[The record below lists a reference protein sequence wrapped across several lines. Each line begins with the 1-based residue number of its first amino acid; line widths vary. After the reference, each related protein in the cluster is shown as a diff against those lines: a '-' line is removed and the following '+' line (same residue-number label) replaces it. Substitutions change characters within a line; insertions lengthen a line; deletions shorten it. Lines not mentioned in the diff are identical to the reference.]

1 MYIGSASASWPRL
14 NNHPSLDPVTPP
26 VAPLANDLRLIEGIR
41 LWARAPVAPFTTIGT
56 GGSAGLLVT
65 VATPRSLA
73 AALARIVTS
82 GCAWTCLGAGSN
94 LLVADRGYPG
104 ILIKL
109 DEEFHYVE
117 GLPSVLEKS
126 GAQVSLTVGGG
137 AYLTRLS
144 AVAAEAGLSG
154 LEFACGIPGSV
165 GGGVSTNAGAHGW
178 SLADV
183 VEEVEISSGSGLR
196 WMPADALECGYRYCR
211 LPEDSIVTAVRMRL
225 TSGDR
230 TAILEQ
236 HRSLLRKRRTTQPR
250 AARTFGSVFK
260 NPPGEP
266 AGRLLEAAGLKG
278 VRRGGAEVSRVHAN
292 FVVNLGD
299 ATTTDVLTLMSL
311 MRQGVHRSSGILL
324 EPEVR
329 LLGAAFPWESLPA
342 VSQGL
347 PDPDG

>member
-1 MYIGSASASWPRL
+1 MDSATS
-14 NNHPSLDPVTPP
+14 SLES
-26 VAPLANDLRLIEGIR
+26 LADGLRLIEGAR
-41 LWARAPVAPFTTIGT
+41 LWAKAPAAPFTTIGT
-56 GGSAGLLVT
+56 GGNVGLLVT
-65 VATPRSLA
+65 VSHPRSLV
-73 AALARIVTS
+73 AALELVGSS

-104 ILIKL
+104 VLIKL
-109 DEEFHYVE
+109 DEDFHYVE
-117 GLPSVLEKS
+117 GMPSEPRDN
-126 GAQVSLTVGGG
+126 GADVCLTVGGG

-165 GGGVSTNAGAHGW
+165 GGGVAMNAGAHGW

-183 VEEVEISSGSGLR
+183 VQEVEIASASGLR
-196 WMPADALECGYRYCR
+196 WVPGDALEWGYRYCR
-211 LPEDSIVTAVRMRL
+211 LPEAAFVTAVRLRL
-225 TSGDR
+225 TSGDP
-230 TAILEQ
+230 TAILEH

-250 AARTFGSVFK
+250 VARTFGSVFK

-278 VRRGGAEVSRVHAN
+278 VRRGGAEVSNVHAN

-299 ATTTDVLTLMSL
+299 ATTADVLTLMTF
-311 MRQGVHRSSGILL
+311 MRQGVHRTSGILL

-329 LLGAAFPWESLPA
+329 LLGTSFPWESLPA
-342 VSQGL
+342 GSQGL
-347 PDPDG
+347 PGPDG